1 MCQLTG
7 KNIAP
12 ILLLTYHNP
21 VLSGDEV
28 MRSFVKRTT
37 RDEKGNVL
45 ILVLILLVVGGLIL
59 TPLLGLMSTGLLAG
73 QVYEK
78 KMQEYYAA
86 DAGIEDALWKITHNE
101 IPSDAYNLTVNDKYV
116 RVSIMSTNSTQF
128 LLDLLDLNEKNW
140 VHSKWMIT
148 YRSPAPGT
156 FSINITWNGTA
167 ENKRIDSAGAW
178 LGGTYS
184 YKEGQAIPDDDIRHE
199 DQYPYYTFE
208 QKTYGGGTA
217 FIWEWSDND
226 RPVFNKGDTMTL
238 TFQFE
243 PEGTPPTSIG
253 WVEGGSDDVGLVY
266 DSDFA
271 LYMITA
277 IAISDTGAATA
288 DIDSQTTVV
297 ANVIPRVCPLPVEIE
312 VLNWNIS

>member
-1 MCQLTG
+1 MKT
-7 KNIAP
+7 
-12 ILLLTYHNP
+12 
-21 VLSGDEV
+21 V
-28 MRSFVKRTT
+28 VKGAIRN
-37 RDEKGNVL
+37 EKGNVL
-45 ILVLILLVVGGLIL
+45 ILVLILLVVGGLVL

-73 QVYEK
+73 QVYER

-101 IPSDAYNLTVNDKYV
+101 IPSGAYNLTVNDKDV
-116 RVSIMSTNSTQF
+116 RVSIMSTDSTQF

-148 YRSPAPGT
+148 YRSPDPGI

-167 ENKRIDSAGAW
+167 EKKRIDSVGAW

-184 YKEGQAIPDDDIRHE
+184 YLNGQAIPNDDIRAL
-199 DQYPYYTFE
+199 YPIFTFE
-208 QKTYGGGTA
+208 QEPYKGGTT
-217 FIWEWSDND
+217 FIWEWSGSD
-226 RPVFNKGDTMTL
+226 RPALSPGNSTTL
-238 TFQFE
+238 TFQFT
-243 PEGTPPTSIG
+243 PEDTSPTSIG
-253 WVEGGSDDVGLVY
+253 WVMGGSDDVGLVY

-277 IAISDTGAATA
+277 IAISDTAVATA
-288 DIDSQTTVV
+288 DIGSHTTVV
-297 ANVIPRVCPLPVEIE
+297 TIAVPRGCAGDEIE